1 VILYLILIASALC
14 LVRSLLGPTAQDRVI
29 AIDTFTTL
37 FIVILV
43 IFGLQYRQS
52 MLLDIA
58 IAFSILSFIGT
69 LAIAKYLEGEKLY
82 Q

>member
-1 VILYLILIASALC
+1 MILYLILIAAALC
-14 LVRSLLGPTAQDRVI
+14 IIRSLLGPTAQDRVI

-43 IFGLQYRQS
+43 IFGLQEKNP
-52 MLLDIA
+52 MMLDIA